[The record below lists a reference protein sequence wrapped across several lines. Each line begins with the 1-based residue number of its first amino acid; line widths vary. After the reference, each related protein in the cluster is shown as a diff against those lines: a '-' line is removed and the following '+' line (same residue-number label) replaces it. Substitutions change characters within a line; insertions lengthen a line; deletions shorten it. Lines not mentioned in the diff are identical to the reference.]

1 MHFKDWYGDFED
13 KKSLWMVVMVISD
26 EPPLYLFLAFLL
38 WVTFH
43 IASPIE
49 ICVSLSTLFI
59 FLSFILFFRT
69 FYFLFFSLILFPSG
83 FFLLNLHPYFSFFNL
98 FSYFLILFL
107 FDSFRNFFLFHD
119 YSLFFSF
126 RHYYSSIPVFSVV
139 FFTQSL
145 FFLPWTFSSLQ
156 KKNFHTFLPLYF
168 PFSADI
174 LLFFP
179 HSFS

>member
-1 MHFKDWYGDFED
+1 
-13 KKSLWMVVMVISD
+13 MVIRVTAKCSH
-26 EPPLYLFLAFLL
+26 LMNLRCTCFLLSCYVLRFTLLLLLKSVFLFLRYSFFFPSFFSF
-38 WVTFH
+38 V
-43 IASPIE
+43 
-49 ICVSLSTLFI
+49 LFI
-59 FLSFILFFRT
+59 SF
-69 FYFLFFSLILFPSG
+69 
-83 FFLLNLHPYFSFFNL
+83 FFLNSFSVRIFLAHLTSIFLRLFSFFNL

-119 YSLFFSF
+119 YSLFLSF

-168 PFSADI
+168 PFSAVI
-174 LLFFP
+174 LLGFFVIF
-179 HSFS
+179 SFCFS